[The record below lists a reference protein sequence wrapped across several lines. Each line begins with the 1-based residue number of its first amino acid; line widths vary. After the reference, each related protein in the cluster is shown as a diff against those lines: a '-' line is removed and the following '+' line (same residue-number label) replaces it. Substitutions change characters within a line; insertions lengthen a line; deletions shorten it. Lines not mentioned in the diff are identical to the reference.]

1 MRVISLFIRLKEY
14 GLDDPEDGVANYMI
28 LSLMNDQMSP
38 ALQVISK
45 WLFQIINEVNI
56 ATENI
61 SCYVR
66 L

>member
-1 MRVISLFIRLKEY
+1 MNSLFIRLKEY

-45 WLFQIINEVNI
+45 GR
-56 ATENI
+56 
-61 SCYVR
+61 SH
-66 L
+66 

>member
-1 MRVISLFIRLKEY
+1 MISLFIRLKEY

-38 ALQVISK
+38 ALQVS
-45 WLFQIINEVNI
+45 LNDYFTSINEVNI
-56 ATENI
+56 ATENN
-61 SCYVR
+61 SCYV